1 LRGGACTTFAY
12 AAGMDASLSC
22 LIVGCGYLG
31 LRLACGAQAQRH
43 VSGLVRSAASEAALR
58 AADIPALRVD
68 LDTACDPATRLAI
81 ASAAHA
87 AAVVYLAP
95 PPDTG
100 VSDPRLQNFLDCLD
114 ESRLPAVLVYIST
127 TGVYGNAG
135 GATVDEATPVAPGT
149 DRAHR
154 RVAAERGVQ
163 SWCSAHGVRCVILR
177 VPGIYGPWRLPL
189 ERLQRREPALRP
201 EDAGPGNRI
210 HVDDLA
216 TAILLCCDRAA
227 ATGIYNVTDGDHS
240 SSTQYLQA
248 TAAAAGLAPPPLVA
262 MAEARERIPAG
273 MLSFLLESRRVDN
286 RRLRQ
291 ELKLNLRYP
300 TLAAGVRASL
310 LEMRQDDPGT

>member
-1 LRGGACTTFAY
+1 MRGGACTTFAY

-31 LRLACGAQAQRH
+31 LRLARGARTQRR
-43 VSGLVRSAASEAALR
+43 VSGLVRSAASEAALQS
-58 AADIPALRVD
+58 AGIPALRVD
-68 LDTACDPATRLAI
+68 LDKPCDPVTRLTI
-81 ASAAHA
+81 ARAAHA

-100 VSDPRLQNFLDCLD
+100 VSDPRVQNFLDCLD
-114 ESRLPAVLVYIST
+114 EPHLPAVFVYIST
-127 TGVYGNAG
+127 TGVYGDAG
-135 GATVDEATPVAPGT
+135 GAAVDETTPVAPGT
-149 DRAHR
+149 DRARR
-154 RVAAERGVQ
+154 RVAAERAVQ
-163 SWCSAHGVRCVILR
+163 SWCAAHGVRCVILR
-177 VPGIYGPWRLPL
+177 VSGIYGPWRLPL

-216 TAILLCCDRAA
+216 TAVLLCCDQPAA
-227 ATGIYNVTDGDHS
+227 FGLYNVTDGDHS

-248 TAAAAGLAPPPLVA
+248 TAAAAGLEPPPLVS

-291 ELKLNLRYP
+291 ELGLDLRYP

-310 LEMRQDDPGT
+310 LEMRQDNPGT